1 MWSGFVR
8 AALTAAALAAAS
20 PTVPFARQARSPSR
34 DTALVDATTALQAGA
49 FDRAVALATAYF
61 KQHPTDAA
69 AQVLLARVG
78 IARNDLDTAYLALQR
93 ALEIDP
99 RNVDALYYL
108 GMVSGRLAQT
118 SFEELQRTAP
128 DSARVHQLI
137 AEGLEAQDRRDA
149 AAAEY
154 EAALA
159 RQPGLLDALLA
170 LARLRRIRLACDT
183 AVPLYQKAEAIH
195 PTFDGA
201 YGLGVCQSLLQDD
214 ESAKASFERAI
225 ARDPRSAIAWM
236 SLGESLSKLGRPAEA
251 IVKLQR
257 AILLEPRLGE
267 AYYALGSAYRA
278 TGQPALSQQAFKK
291 AEALGAA
298 VGVAPDPPQDG
309 PSPPR

>member
-8 AALTAAALAAAS
+8 AALTAAVLAAVS
-20 PTVPFARQARSPSR
+20 PTVLSARQGSPSR
-34 DTALVDATTALQAGA
+34 NTALADATTALQAGA
-49 FDRAVALATAYF
+49 FDRAVALVTAYL
-61 KQHPTDAA
+61 KQHPADAA

-78 IARNDLDTAYLALQR
+78 IARGDLDTAYVALQR

-99 RNVDALYYL
+99 RSVDALYYL

-159 RQPGLLDALLA
+159 RQPDLLDALLA
-170 LARLRRIRLACDT
+170 LARLRRIRLACDA
-183 AVPLYQKAEAIH
+183 AVALYQKAEAIH

-225 ARDPRSAIAWM
+225 ARDPGSAIAWM
-236 SLGESLSKLGRPAEA
+236 SLGESLSKLGRPVEA
-251 IVKLQR
+251 IVKLQH
-257 AILLEPRLGE
+257 ALALEPRLGE

-278 TGQPALSQQAFKK
+278 TGQPALSHQAFKK

-298 VGVAPDPPQDG
+298 VGVGPDPPQN
-309 PSPPR
+309 PLPPPR